1 MKHMVSGPSRLPAF
15 LLAVGLASLLTAAIG
30 AFAWVASSSDFNWTM
45 GGGHMGRTMGGG
57 GRNSSGDAARQGALA
72 ETITIEN
79 FAYAPGNLQI
89 PVGGK
94 VTWINRD
101 SAPHSATDSGGAW
114 DTGVLAKG
122 ESKTVTFGSRGTF
135 DYYCSVHP
143 NMKARLA
150 VQ

>member
-1 MKHMVSGPSRLPAF
+1 MKHMMAEPRRLPAF
-15 LLAVGLASLLTAAIG
+15 LLAVVLASLLTAWIG
-30 AFAWVASSSDFNWTM
+30 AFAWMASSSGFSWTM
-45 GGGHMGRTMGGG
+45 GGGHMGGMMGGG
-57 GRNSSGDAARQGALA
+57 GRNSSGDAPRQGALA

-94 VTWINRD
+94 VTWSNRD
-101 SAPHSATDSGGAW
+101 SAPHSASDSGGAW

>member
-30 AFAWVASSSDFNWTM
+30 A
-45 GGGHMGRTMGGG
+45 MGGG

-101 SAPHSATDSGGAW
+101 SAPHSATDSGDAW